1 MDMNTDT
8 LAVQKTSASADS
20 RTGARAVVFYDGG
33 CPVCRREIAHYR
45 HLDRQRRIDW
55 HDISAQPEALEPMGL
70 EFEQAMRRFHVVDPA
85 GVLRSGAEAFI
96 VVWQQLP
103 GWRWLARA
111 VRVLHLTPVL
121 EWGYARWAE
130 RRWRRLQ
137 RCEVRR

>member
-1 MDMNTDT
+1 MESHP
-8 LAVQKTSASADS
+8 LAGRKASVRSDFAHGT
-20 RTGARAVVFYDGG
+20 RVVVFYDGG

-45 HLDRQRRIDW
+45 HLDRQRRLDW
-55 HDISAQPEALEPMGL
+55 HDICAQPEALEHVGL
-70 EFEQAMRRFHVVDPA
+70 TFEQAMRRFHVVDPE

-111 VRVLHLTPVL
+111 VRMLRMTFVL
-121 EWGYARWAE
+121 EWGYGHWAE

-137 RCEVRR
+137 YCDVKR